1 MSTTSTPPTTAIQTQ
16 NPTPHHAPK
25 SEIQTDCLPCRIV
38 GATTFSGLGIYVYIS
53 GMSQLRA
60 EAQSAIPHPNLHPS
74 HSPKSARNI
83 IGRIASSAL
92 LNKSSG
98 SGSGSGALKTFR
110 IRVLGVRILAAA
122 LVGVGG
128 WRMVF

>member
-1 MSTTSTPPTTAIQTQ
+1 
-16 NPTPHHAPK
+16 
-25 SEIQTDCLPCRIV
+25 
-38 GATTFSGLGIYVYIS
+38 
-53 GMSQLRA
+53 MSQLRA
-60 EAQSAIPHPNLHPS
+60 EAQSAIPHPNLQPNLQPS